1 MNELA
6 SMSDRRMKVS
16 EVAEALGF
24 SQDTIYNSAKELF
37 PELFSRGKTAY
48 LDEAQVTAVKMNL
61 RKNSEVAMQPKTSLE
76 KALLI
81 KQAMQF
87 QQEIIEGLQEENA
100 DLKAKIENDKDKVEL
115 AERMLLS
122 EDVFSLEATAK
133 SLKLPY
139 GVIKFAAKLRNGG
152 ILRTQSWNLPY
163 QKHVDAGYL
172 VVVNVIKDCGGA
184 ERVFP
189 TTRVTPR
196 GLLWLSRTRERWD
209 VE

>member
-87 QQEIIEGLQEENA
+87 QQEMVEELQAENA
-100 DLKAKIENDKDKVEL
+100 GLKAKIETDRPKVEFFDAVAGSGDCIDMREVAAVL
-115 AERMLLS
+115 NLPGWGRNKIFAFLRER
-122 EDVFSLEATAK
+122 
-133 SLKLPY
+133 
-139 GVIKFAAKLRNGG
+139 GVLDGR
-152 ILRTQSWNLPY
+152 NLPY
-163 QKHVDAGYL
+163 REYQDRGYFRVIEQKWTTSEG
-172 VVVNVIKDCGGA
+172 
-184 ERVFP
+184 E
-189 TTRVTPR
+189 TRVSLKTLACQR
-196 GLLWLSRTRERWD
+196 GVDFIRRLAAKEAA
-209 VE
+209 